1 MSTAAKVL
9 AGTDTCSCA
18 VLCCADRLGD
28 EERKAAQAAKQQRDI
43 EQKKA
48 SVGSTLSL
56 LGIRHQAFS
65 SLGKAANKTGASKTG
80 FTKPE
85 LLEAKTVASG
95 AADGAGGASAAAA
108 AAPAAAAPAGS
119 VDPAAVKA
127 EPGTAAAAAAA
138 GATQQIIGSSS
149 NTAAAVTA
157 PSGPPPLKPMS
168 LQHQLLSFSDL
179 QPTVTPLVAGGVSAR
194 KARDGEE
201 AFRELMLQDLVA
213 VLERHPLYCRSP
225 ELHTLHALAAL
236 QLDSQR

>member
-1 MSTAAKVL
+1 
-9 AGTDTCSCA
+9 
-18 VLCCADRLGD
+18 VLCCRLGD

-65 SLGKAANKTGASKTG
+65 SLGKAANKTGASKTA

-85 LLEAKTVASG
+85 LLEAKAVASG
-95 AADGAGGASAAAA
+95 AADGTGAAAAA
-108 AAPAAAAPAGS
+108 AAPATAGPAGS
-119 VDPAAVKA
+119 LDPAAVKV
-127 EPGTAAAAAAA
+127 EPGSAAAAAAA
-138 GATQQIIGSSS
+138 GAAHDRQVIVGSSA
-149 NTAAAVTA
+149 NAAAAAAAAAA

-168 LQHQLLSFSDL
+168 LQHQLLSVADL
-179 QPTVTPLVAGGVSAR
+179 QPSVTPLVAGGVSAR